1 MQEALFDIRL
11 VRLSDAAQIL
21 EIYGPIVI
29 NTAISFEIEVPSEEE
44 FQERIRA
51 YSATAPWLVAELNNR
66 IIGYAYA
73 TAHRSRQAYQ
83 WNQEV
88 TVYVHQEYRRFGVAK
103 KLYLLLLNMLR
114 SMNYEKAI
122 AVITLPNEASVA
134 FHQNLGFQHIGDM
147 SNIGFKHGQWYNT
160 SWWDYKLQPNNSP
173 PQPLKSLIEVT
184 ESFKLNM

>member
-1 MQEALFDIRL
+1 MQEVLFDIRL

-21 EIYGPIVI
+21 EIYGPIVTD
-29 NTAISFEIEVPSEEE
+29 TATSFETKVPSEDE

-51 YSATAPWLVAELNNR
+51 YSSTAPWLVAELDNQ

-88 TVYVHQEYRRFGVAK
+88 TVYVHQKYRRFGVAK
-103 KLYLLLLNMLR
+103 KLYLLLLDMLR

-122 AVITLPNEASVA
+122 AVITLPNEPSIA

-173 PQPLKSLIEVT
+173 PKPLKTLGEVI
-184 ESFKLNM
+184 ESFNLTL